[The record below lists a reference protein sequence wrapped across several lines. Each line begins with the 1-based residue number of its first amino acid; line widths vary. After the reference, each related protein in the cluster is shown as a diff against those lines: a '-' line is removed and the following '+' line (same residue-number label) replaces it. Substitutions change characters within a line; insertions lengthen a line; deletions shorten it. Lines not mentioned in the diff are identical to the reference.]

1 MAPDVNYS
9 GKNNSKHEKNVM
21 SMNYI
26 ATEQGELLLSIYF
39 RMITIGSLATR

>member
-9 GKNNSKHEKNVM
+9 EKNNSKHEKNVM